1 MHVSPPFACAVR
13 TRACSEFQ
21 EFLPDCPTLRRVC
34 TPAPPGIP
42 QDGMRVLGRAV
53 VVRCLCS
60 LAPATQSPS
69 ARSSFASGAAQARGA
84 PAGGAHP
91 PFALASSFG
100 HQRTPRPLCR
110 MERGAPEAR
119 SMSMGASSAAAAM
132 MRDFSIE
139 TTPTLAARIE
149 DHRALLPPGTT
160 VYVAAIPG
168 KCAHACMEVCACL
181 RRKYVIKYMDM
192 LKN

>member
-1 MHVSPPFACAVR
+1 M
-13 TRACSEFQ
+13 
-21 EFLPDCPTLRRVC
+21 
-34 TPAPPGIP
+34 
-42 QDGMRVLGRAV
+42 LGRAV

-69 ARSSFASGAAQARGA
+69 TRSSFASGAAPARGA
-84 PAGGAHP
+84 PEGGAHP

-110 MERGAPEAR
+110 MEGGAPEAR
-119 SMSMGASSAAAAM
+119 SMSMGASSAAAAAAM

-168 KCAHACMEVCACL
+168 KDASMRMRA
-181 RRKYVIKYMDM
+181 
-192 LKN
+192 